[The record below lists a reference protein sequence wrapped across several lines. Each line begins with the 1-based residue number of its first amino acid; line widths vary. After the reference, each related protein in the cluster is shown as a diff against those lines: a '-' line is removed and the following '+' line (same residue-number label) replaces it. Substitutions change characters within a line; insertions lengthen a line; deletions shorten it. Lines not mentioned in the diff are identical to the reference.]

1 MTTMAATA
9 SGAEVVYR
17 QAKAG
22 DIFVG
27 PRDLYRFLVTGAETG
42 GAYFAMEALVAP
54 GGGPPPHIHTRED
67 ETFYILDGSIEFR
80 LGDETVTAGPG
91 DYVSV
96 PRGVV
101 HNFRNPS
108 NQVSRLILTFTP
120 AGMEHFFLETLE
132 RAESMDVP
140 IPDNLDEVAA
150 RYVEA
155 APRHGMEFV

>member
-9 SGAEVVYR
+9 TDASVVFR
-17 QAKAG
+17 PAKAG
-22 DIFVG
+22 DVFVG
-27 PRDLYRFLVTGAETG
+27 PRDLYRFLITGEETG

-54 GGGPPPHIHTRED
+54 GGGPPP
-67 ETFYILDGSIEFR
+67 
-80 LGDETVTAGPG
+80 G

-101 HNFRNPS
+101 HNFHNPS
-108 NQVSRLILTFTP
+108 DGISRLILTFTP

-132 RAESMDVP
+132 RVANMDVE
-140 IPDNLDEVAA
+140 IPDNLDAVAE

-155 APRHGMEFV
+155 APRYGMIFM

>member
-9 SGAEVVYR
+9 TDGNVVYR
-17 QAKAG
+17 PAKAG
-22 DIFVG
+22 DVFVG
-27 PRDLYRFLVTGAETG
+27 PRDLYRFLITGAETG

-54 GGGPPPHIHTRED
+54 GGGPPLHIHSRED
-67 ETFYILDGSIEFR
+67 ETFYVLDGTIEFR
-80 LGDETVTAGPG
+80 VGEEIITAGPG

-101 HNFRNPS
+101 HNFHNPS
-108 NQVSRLILTFTP
+108 DQVSRLILTFTP

-132 RAESMDVP
+132 RVANMDVP

-155 APRHGMEFV
+155 APRHGMVFV